1 MDAIIIIPIL
11 PQGSIMDRWLGHVIL
26 EHETR
31 SPDTGY
37 KILSPAL
44 HSSAGE
50 RMILSQEEADSSVLC
65 QVDTMVVY
73 MSDHCGNSNQTLRRT
88 FLVAQM
94 VKYLLAMQETQVQ
107 SLGREDPLEKEMATH
122 FSILAWRIPQKKEP
136 GRLQSMGSQ
145 RVGHY

>member
-37 KILSPAL
+37 QILCR
-44 HSSAGE
+44 GKNG
-50 RMILSQEEADSSVLC
+50 SVPRGGRQLC
-65 QVDTMVVY
+65 VVPSGHNGVY

-107 SLGREDPLEKEMATH
+107 SLGGEDPLKEMATH
-122 FSILAWRIPQKKEP
+122 FSILAWRIPWKEKP
-136 GRLQSMGSQ
+136 GRL
-145 RVGHY
+145 